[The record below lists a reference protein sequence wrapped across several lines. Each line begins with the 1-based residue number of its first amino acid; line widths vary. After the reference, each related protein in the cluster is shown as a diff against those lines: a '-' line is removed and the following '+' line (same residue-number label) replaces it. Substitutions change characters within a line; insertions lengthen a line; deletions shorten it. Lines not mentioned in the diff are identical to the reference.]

1 MMSHPRPQHPSD
13 DTSRYPAEGAGGDS
27 LSLVGGCAAMACRY
41 NAAYQCRAGAINVA
55 FVDGVAQCATF
66 ALRDDNAAAAAD
78 EKAPPVPLR

>member
-1 MMSHPRPQHPSD
+1 
-13 DTSRYPAEGAGGDS
+13 
-27 LSLVGGCAAMACRY
+27 MACRY

-66 ALRDDNAAAAAD
+66 ALRDDNAAAVAD